1 MQETPKNNGFLKKA
15 IICAVSLLLVGA
27 LVAGIIIVSNMG
39 KNSKYDPQNYNSTI
53 HTVSGGKKQKDAN
66 INEITVK
73 NENDAVNITIKF
85 ISGSVVEENVEKCGI
100 PEYSLQFL
108 ESPLRLKISFKE
120 IAYWDYMVMGTP
132 TDSTGLINGVF
143 QKSPY
148 KQGDDVE
155 LYFSLTKAVEFK
167 IIENDDALTVS
178 LVAKEQD
185 TSEKWY
191 LVSDLYYEYQA
202 GEMPEC
208 GFTPMLCN
216 DNISVIMISNA
227 YSSFDEANKAMEEL
241 LKTTLK
247 DKKIRIISLKQGQ
260 LPAYT
265 DSADAQALLSE
276 SVLSVN
282 GAKTTLPLFY
292 ADARFLCWIPDGSGA
307 VFAKAEDGVEKLY
320 TADKNGTKHI
330 LVDQGFTTVIKAV
343 YSQDGSRLA
352 FVEQAEDTSLVTVV
366 DVKSGKI
373 NVIGQDSW
381 GDIIMGI
388 QLNENGTKLY
398 CLSGNTTY
406 SIKCYDFA
414 TGAITTIVEN
424 ILLESDLVYKSGY
437 LYYCDII
444 NEYEA
449 IVRKS
454 ISGGDVELIHKGSQF
469 TMSSDGKKIA
479 VISEEYE
486 TAVCDL
492 IIVDIENKT
501 TETVLGDI
509 VTSEFFFTSSGES
522 MFYILETGDPEYYY
536 QLMRYDILTKE
547 TTTVAQCINS
557 VFYPSDK
564 DNEIIISVI
573 YSSETGEHPVT
584 YIADFDKM
592 VVGESN
598 EPQQG

>member
-1 MQETPKNNGFLKKA
+1 MSGLVKKI
-15 IICAVSLLLVGA
+15 IICAVA
-27 LVAGIIIVSNMG
+27 LVLVAALVVGIIVIT
-39 KNSKYDPQNYNSTI
+39 NSDKTPEYDPNNYNDTV
-53 HTVSGGKKQKDAN
+53 HTVSGGAKQESAN
-66 INEITVK
+66 ISEISISQ
-73 NENDAVNITIKF
+73 ENDAININLKF
-85 ISGSVVEENVEKCGI
+85 VSGSAVENDVKECGI
-100 PEYSLQFL
+100 PEYTLSFLQ
-108 ESPLRLKISFKE
+108 SPLRLQINFKG
-120 IAYWDYMVMGTP
+120 ITYWDYMVMGTP
-132 TDSTGLINGVF
+132 VDATGLINGMF
-143 QKSPY
+143 QVSPY
-148 KQGDDVE
+148 TDGGDVV
-155 LYFSLTKAVEFK
+155 LYFNLTKSAQFK
-167 IIENDDALTVS
+167 VQENGNTLTVS
-178 LVAKEQD
+178 FLAKEQD
-185 TSEKWY
+185 QTEKWY
-191 LVSDLYYEYQA
+191 LISDLYYEYQI

-216 DNISVIMISNA
+216 DNISIIMISQA
-227 YSSFDEANKAMEEL
+227 YSSQEEASKAMDQL
-241 LKTTLK
+241 LTSTLEGVK
-247 DKKIRIISLKQGQ
+247 VRIISLNQGQ
-260 LPAYT
+260 LPPYT

-307 VFAKAEDGVEKLY
+307 VFAKTEDGVEKLY

-330 LVDQGFTTVIKAV
+330 FVDQGFSTVIKAG

-352 FVEQAEDTSLVTVV
+352 FVEQAEETSLVTVV

-373 NVIGQDSW
+373 NVIGQEENSW
-381 GDIIMGI
+381 GDIIMDV

-398 CLSGNTTY
+398 CLSGNSTY

-414 TGAITTIVEN
+414 TSEITTVADN
-424 ILLESDLVYKSGY
+424 ILLESDLGYKDGY
-437 LYYCDII
+437 LYYCDIV

-449 IVRKS
+449 VVRRNV
-454 ISGGDVELIHKGSQF
+454 SGGEVELIHKGSQF
-469 TMSSDGKKIA
+469 TLSPDGKKIA

-492 IIVDIENKT
+492 IIVDIETKSS
-501 TETVLGDI
+501 EIVLGDI
-509 VTSEFFFTSSGES
+509 VTSEFFFTSSGKS

-536 QLMRYDILTKE
+536 QLMRYDIATKG
-547 TTTVAQCINS
+547 TTTMAQCING

-573 YSSETGEHPVT
+573 YSNDTGEHPVT

-592 VVGESN
+592 VVGESD